1 MPGCGNQKTITPLSL
16 DGRDNANEWKE
27 SLLFVSRVQLIC
39 HKDNEIFHMKNGLF
53 RFFDVMIKKRG
64 KYV

>member
-1 MPGCGNQKTITPLSL
+1 MQGECNGKVGKRSFHNFDTAEPK
-16 DGRDNANEWKE
+16 
-27 SLLFVSRVQLIC
+27 LIC
-39 HKDNEIFHMKNGLF
+39 HKDNEIFHMKDGLF

>member
-1 MPGCGNQKTITPLSL
+1 MQAECNGKAGKRSFTRL
-16 DGRDNANEWKE
+16 DTAEA
-27 SLLFVSRVQLIC
+27 QLIC
-39 HKDNEIFHMKNGLF
+39 HKDNEIFHMKDGLF